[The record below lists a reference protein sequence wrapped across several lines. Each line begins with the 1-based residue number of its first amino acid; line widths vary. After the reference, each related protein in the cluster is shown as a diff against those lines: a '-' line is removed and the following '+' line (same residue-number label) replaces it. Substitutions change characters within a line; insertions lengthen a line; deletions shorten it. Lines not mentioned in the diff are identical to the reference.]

1 MGAATPWGPLPDA
14 AFVAVLS
21 VLQSRAMDAPP
32 YLAQQTAAPVQTS
45 APAAPL
51 GAALAPG
58 TPCMQPASVYPLSGL
73 LPQPAVT
80 AAPALPMMA
89 VTAPVV
95 IGRPTTA
102 VFPGA
107 PTPASIQQA
116 TINSQQQ
123 QLHQLQAA
131 ISRQQQQQQQP
142 AAAAAAAPDPTAT
155 ARSGASAARQDTQLG
170 DPQQPEQ
177 HQMAQQPQHAHS
189 CDGAELLDFIN
200 SSEWATV
207 WEAKLQRSM
216 FRDQET
222 LVLTRREPVS
232 PTPPPTLAA
241 TPATL

>member
-1 MGAATPWGPLPDA
+1 MPDDRLADVTIRHDALFGAAGSVSVSAGALSLVYTGSGPEQLMQLLCGSSGGSSSSSTGRASSAGSPGSGASGGGVLRSLRLSGHSLRFEAVPAEAGWAVEGDA
-14 AFVAVLS
+14 A
-21 VLQSRAMDAPP
+21 
-32 YLAQQTAAPVQTS
+32 
-45 APAAPL
+45 
-51 GAALAPG
+51 
-58 TPCMQPASVYPLSGL
+58 CE
-73 LPQPAVT
+73 
-80 AAPALPMMA
+80 
-89 VTAPVV
+89 
-95 IGRPTTA
+95 
-102 VFPGA
+102 
-107 PTPASIQQA
+107 
-116 TINSQQQ
+116 
-123 QLHQLQAA
+123 
-131 ISRQQQQQQQP
+131 QQP

-155 ARSGASAARQDTQLG
+155 ARSGASTARQDTQLG